1 MGAREGGA
9 KRMFNAQHSIR
20 KTQPGK
26 SRSTTKHAKDTKS
39 WRAGRGKRREC
50 STLNTQYA
58 TTNLERAD
66 QLRNTRKTRKVGVR
80 GGESEENVQ
89 RSTLNTQQS
98 TWKEQINYETRERH
112 EKWACGEG
120 KRMFNGQHSTLNM
133 QQPTWKEQINYE
145 TRERHEKWACGEG
158 KRMFNAQHS
167 MLNTQCSTL
176 KEQINYETREK
187 GTMLNPQRGE

>member
-1 MGAREGGA
+1 
-9 KRMFNAQHSIR
+9 
-20 KTQPGK
+20 
-26 SRSTTKHAKDTKS
+26 
-39 WRAGRGKRREC
+39 
-50 STLNTQYA
+50 
-58 TTNLERAD
+58 
-66 QLRNTRKTRKVGVR
+66 
-80 GGESEENVQ
+80 
-89 RSTLNTQQS
+89 
-98 TWKEQINYETRERH
+98 
-112 EKWACGEG
+112 
-120 KRMFNGQHSTLNM
+120 MFNGQHSTLNM